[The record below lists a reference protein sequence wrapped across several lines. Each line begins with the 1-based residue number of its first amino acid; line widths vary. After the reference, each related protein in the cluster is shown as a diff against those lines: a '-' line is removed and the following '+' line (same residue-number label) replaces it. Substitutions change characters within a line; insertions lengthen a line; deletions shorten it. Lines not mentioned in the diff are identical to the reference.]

1 MNGLW
6 KVSDEAIWEESWLEG
21 AEKRLLSRTHYE
33 YDTAGRLTK
42 EICWLGNFH
51 AERAE
56 KEYFYDQDGRERGWR
71 EIHYS
76 ASGQITRKYEVSDQ
90 YEADDE
96 SAVRRISLFTD
107 ADGSTSRTEFVYD
120 GAGRVTEQANFG
132 KDGSL
137 ISRHEYFYDG
147 DNREACAVYYYTGDQ
162 LDAWEERSLNEQGNV
177 FCMQVHDASGEIVSI
192 SDYRYDAHGNM
203 IERTLC
209 DPDGKLLS
217 RADYEH
223 EYDRQNNLVFSKAF
237 CWDRSARS
245 REEYPIHITCYEY
258 NYIFIPSV

>member
-1 MNGLW
+1 MNGIW
-6 KVSDEAIWEESWLEG
+6 VVSDEALWEESWPEES
-21 AEKRLLSRTHYE
+21 EKRLISRTHYE
-33 YDTAGRLTK
+33 YDTVGRLIK
-42 EICWLGNFH
+42 ELSWLGHFH

-56 KEYFYDQDGRERGWR
+56 KEYFYDQNGREIGWR
-71 EIHYS
+71 ETHYD
-76 ASGQITRKYEVSDQ
+76 ANGQTNRKYEASDQ
-90 YEADDE
+90 YEAGGQNT
-96 SAVRRISLFTD
+96 VRRISLFTD
-107 ADGSTSRTEFVYD
+107 ADGSTERTEYVYD
-120 GAGRVTEQANFG
+120 GAGRVTEQVNYG

-137 ISRHEYFYDG
+137 ISCHEYVYNG
-147 DNREACAVYYYTGDQ
+147 EIREASTIEYYTGDQ

-177 FCMQVHDASGEIVSI
+177 LCMQVHDASGEIISI

-209 DPDGKLLS
+209 DPDGKLLR

-245 REEYPIHITCYEY
+245 REESPIRITCYEY
-258 NYIFIPSV
+258 NYVFIPSV